1 MEPSIHHGD
10 QLFVSHEV
18 TLAAGRIVVA
28 VHDDV
33 WIVKRLAMRD
43 GKLVLRSDNADEE
56 VGIEDVEVKG
66 VVVELRR
73 MI

>member
-1 MEPSIHHGD
+1 M
-10 QLFVSHEV
+10 